1 MADPAQAALPL
12 GEREI
17 DVVRKETAE
26 LWKLSWPVVL
36 SRLGI
41 MAMGLTDAMVGGEYE
56 KPRYGAL
63 GLPPKGVTT
72 MGTAVPVPAGSVQTM
87 PPGTAAVTGQ
97 DFWPTVTA

>member
-41 MAMGLTDAMVGGEYE
+41 MVMGLSDEIGRAHV
-56 KPRYGAL
+56 
-63 GLPPKGVTT
+63 
-72 MGTAVPVPAGSVQTM
+72 
-87 PPGTAAVTGQ
+87 
-97 DFWPTVTA
+97 